1 MTANIGNVDRIIR
14 LILGAILV
22 LFGALGLT
30 GGVQIAAIV
39 AGIVLLATA
48 GTRFCLLYRLAGVN
62 TCKI

>member
-1 MTANIGNVDRIIR
+1 MTTNIGNVDRIIR

-30 GGVQIAAIV
+30 GALQIAAIV

-48 GTRFCLLYRLAGVN
+48 GMRFCPLYRVLGVN